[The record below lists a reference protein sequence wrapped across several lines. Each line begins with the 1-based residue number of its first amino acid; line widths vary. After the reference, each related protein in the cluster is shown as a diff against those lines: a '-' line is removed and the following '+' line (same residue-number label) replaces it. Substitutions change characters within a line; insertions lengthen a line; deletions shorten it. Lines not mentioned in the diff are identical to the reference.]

1 MDLFFPGRKLISF
14 HKHFL
19 SPALEPQV
27 SLRLPCS
34 PASSGPGMTPGARA
48 TQATPKASGWA
59 GQSPFSGAEHRDTA
73 GKLGQ
78 LASGLQPGH
87 KNAGSG
93 HHRAEGMAV
102 PNKVI
107 VTKNAHIPKTQ
118 AQAWASADFQ
128 SLRPGRRCGD
138 GRRDCVSRK
147 RRKMFTRSKV
157 RSAHHLTSHIP
168 APSGLQ
174 TPFHTHTPFNDLSFV
189 MRLAMY
195 FLERSDDSQLS
206 GPGSGVPDR

>member
-1 MDLFFPGRKLISF
+1 MRGHIHSEELVPDIPIGFPLTQQPRPQAPGRGHAATMDLFFSRKEMNWFSQAF
-14 HKHFL
+14 PF
-19 SPALEPQV
+19 SEPQMSV
-27 SLRLPCS
+27 RLPCS

-59 GQSPFSGAEHRDTA
+59 GQSPFPGAEHRDTA
-73 GKLGQ
+73 GKPGQ

-93 HHRAEGMAV
+93 HHRAEGTAV

-128 SLRPGRRCGD
+128 SLRPGRGCGTEGGTVSPGRGGRCLLD
-138 GRRDCVSRK
+138 QKC
-147 RRKMFTRSKV
+147 
-157 RSAHHLTSHIP
+157 A
-168 APSGLQ
+168 
-174 TPFHTHTPFNDLSFV
+174 
-189 MRLAMY
+189 
-195 FLERSDDSQLS
+195 
-206 GPGSGVPDR
+206 VPIT